1 MGDSSYSFE
10 LTSETYET
18 LKFKKEREF
27 NECMSNAT
35 SITVTCVYCDKS
47 VNRTL
52 LHTHMDECH
61 WWFEEIYKYPHNKY
75 TPPAH
80 EQPKRPAPSASASPA
95 KKSKPTPVETVA
107 SDTDSE
113 AEDNAPQF
121 PLDRDKYH
129 NEAMSRKKKDKNKGK
144 EPAARECI
152 IDQSLCKKE
161 KNSPSTFTLVTESSR
176 SVLWDT

>member
-1 MGDSSYSFE
+1 M
-10 LTSETYET
+10 
-18 LKFKKEREF
+18 
-27 NECMSNAT
+27 CMSNAT
-35 SITVTCVYCDKS
+35 SITV
-47 VNRTL
+47 
-52 LHTHMDECH
+52 
-61 WWFEEIYKYPHNKY
+61 YKYPHNKY

-95 KKSKPTPVETVA
+95 KKSKPTPVETVS

-121 PLDRDKYH
+121 RDKYH
-129 NEAMSRKKKDKNKGK
+129 NEAMSRKKKDKIKGK